1 MEFIT
6 EKGEEFILVTDQ
18 THLEELITRISEGEQ
33 FAYQFKFS
41 ERDFFIKLL
50 GSLRINYEDFT
61 TKYYHF
67 DANRRLHISESEF
80 GYVWIS
86 TVGLI
91 AKNKSTTNRAV
102 NSCLNQHTVISMLL
116 KESIEVVQDER
127 VYDIDSYKF
136 GLLANLSPA
145 IYHNLAFYVEVFC
158 KAYLSLTGTQAP
170 KSHKLSLIYQ
180 KTVEAMISK
189 SHNDSLFQIS
199 VLDPLYSFVD
209 HLGKIPGDFKE
220 HFIKYDD
227 NPQDDTVILFEVPK
241 LIEMTYLLEL
251 SADFISDY
259 YYMGADTYYLRSNV
273 YQRML
278 DKADTEEKKARVQA
292 LYPHLAKNIKF
303 PNT

>member
-6 EKGEEFILVTDQ
+6 EKGEEFILVSDH
-18 THLEELITRISEGEQ
+18 THLEVLITRITEGEQ
-33 FAYQFKFS
+33 FACQFKFS
-41 ERDFFIKLL
+41 KRDFFITLL
-50 GSLRINYEDFT
+50 ESLRINYEDFT

-67 DANRRLHISESEF
+67 DANKKLHIGESEF

-102 NSCLNQHTVISMLL
+102 NSCLNQLTVISMLL

-127 VYDIDSYKF
+127 VYDIDSYNF
-136 GLLANLSPA
+136 GLLSNLSPA

-170 KSHKLSLIYQ
+170 HSHKLSLIYQ
-180 KTVEAMISK
+180 KTVEAMISN
-189 SHNDSLFQIS
+189 SHNDSLFQIL
-199 VLDPLYSFVD
+199 VLDPLYNFVD

-227 NPQDDTVILFEVPK
+227 NPQDNTVILFEVPR

-251 SADFISDY
+251 TADFISDY
-259 YYMGADTYYLRSNV
+259 YYMGADTHYLRSNV

-278 DKADTEEKKARVQA
+278 DNADTEEKKARIQA
-292 LYPHLAKNIKF
+292 LYPHLAKNIKS
-303 PNT
+303 PNS